1 MKNIPI
7 LMLYKAFERMG
18 RSQKKW
24 TLILF
29 WSDRVVRFP
38 IAQKKAVGNRLTR
51 HSEER
56 KNKLQDDVSR
66 LLVSCQLSN
75 DG

>member
-1 MKNIPI
+1 
-7 LMLYKAFERMG
+7 MLYKAFERMG

-51 HSEER
+51 SSRALRRRER
-56 KNKLQDDVSR
+56 LIF
-66 LLVSCQLSN
+66 
-75 DG
+75 

>member
-51 HSEER
+51 SSRALRRRER
-56 KNKLQDDVSR
+56 LIF
-66 LLVSCQLSN
+66 
-75 DG
+75 